1 MASTTN
7 TAIFMVICALYV
19 NSYRFRLQIGVGAS
33 GSESAICDMM
43 FYPGG
48 STGKQVDYSVHMVR
62 IPAGSR
68 ISARCSCATA
78 SQYMSVGCWLV
89 EVPY

>member
-1 MASTTN
+1 MMIVCAAYAS
-7 TAIFMVICALYV
+7 A
-19 NSYRFRLQIGVGAS
+19 YRFHLQIGVGAS
-33 GSESAICDMM
+33 GSEAAICDMM

-48 STGKQVDYSVHMVR
+48 SSGKLMDYSVHMVR

-68 ISARCSCATA
+68 ISARCSSATA
-78 SQYMSVGCWLV
+78 SESMNVGVWLV